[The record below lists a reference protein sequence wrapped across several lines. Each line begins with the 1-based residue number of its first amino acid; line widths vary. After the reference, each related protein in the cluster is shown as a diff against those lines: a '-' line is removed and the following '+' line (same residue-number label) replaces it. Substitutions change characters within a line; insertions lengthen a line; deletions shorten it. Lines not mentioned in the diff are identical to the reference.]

1 MSATPNDWYDQ
12 MLRIMSSKP
21 AAGSTAN
28 LPMAMDERE
37 RRHHLKPPIPRRKQS
52 TPVLAYRSWKLT
64 QTDDG
69 WRLVSPQ
76 QGTVWD
82 GPILRADNPP
92 DDVSPWS
99 QVSAFAGFY
108 GTRIEGNHGIYA
120 WTLIRGPLD
129 RYENAMRA
137 EGVVELVGKVVRHEK
152 GYRAEMCRIKSL
164 QVFGLDHH
172 TQDAVQD
179 LRATYAC
186 EVAPGVEVDEDNIRI
201 RTVDP
206 AECPVCE
213 KRHPDDPLQCQ
224 DDSEGGALVDRG
236 GESYPDHFEPEP
248 CDSLSPPA
256 IVSGSMRMSVPTNIR
271 AEYDVKTGTYTVY
284 YEDD

>member
-1 MSATPNDWYDQ
+1 MSATPSDWYKQLQALMITDPTGMKQ
-12 MLRIMSSKP
+12 LRFPII
-21 AAGSTAN
+21 
-28 LPMAMDERE
+28 DDRERE
-37 RRHHLKPPIPRRKQS
+37 HREPRIPRRQQS
-52 TPVLAYRSWKLT
+52 TPVLAYRSWKLA
-64 QTDDG
+64 QTHDG
-69 WRLVSPQ
+69 WRLVSPR

-82 GPILRADNPP
+82 GPILRADSPP

-99 QVSAFAGFY
+99 QGTAYAGFY
-108 GTRIEGNHGIYA
+108 GTRVEGNHGIYA

-129 RYENAMRA
+129 RYESTMRA
-137 EGVVELVGKVVRHEK
+137 EGVVELMGKVVRHEK

-186 EVAPGVEVDEDNIRI
+186 DVTPGVEVDEDNIRA
-201 RTVDP
+201 VDP

-213 KRHPDDPLQCQ
+213 KRHPGDPLQCQ

-236 GESYPDHFEPEP
+236 GESYPDPFEPESW
-248 CDSLSPPA
+248 DSLSPPA
-256 IVSGSMRMSVPTNIR
+256 IVSGSMRMSLPTNIR